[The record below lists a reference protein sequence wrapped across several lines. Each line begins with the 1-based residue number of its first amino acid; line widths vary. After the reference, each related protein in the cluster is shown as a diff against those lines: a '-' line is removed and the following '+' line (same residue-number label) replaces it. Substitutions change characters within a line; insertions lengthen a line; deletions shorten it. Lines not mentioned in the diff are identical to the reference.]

1 MTNTQTYLVVWRGT
15 EDQFVQSE
23 VDLGICDPKQMTNN
37 EWVREASLTEGYSAE
52 DAAEL
57 TENGYELILVCPMPE
72 AFFDQ

>member
-15 EDQFVQSE
+15 EDRFIHSE

-37 EWVREASLTEGYSAE
+37 EWVREAALTEDYSAE
-52 DAAEL
+52 AAAEL
-57 TENGYELILVCPMPE
+57 IKDGYELILVCQMPE